1 MGNNNGDNDRQS
13 HAVAEGD
20 DSSNNEQD
28 GDKYAEV
35 RLVGNG
41 SSGRGPCC
49 CC

>member
-1 MGNNNGDNDRQS
+1 
-13 HAVAEGD
+13 VAEGD
-20 DSSNNEQD
+20 DSSNEQD

-49 CC
+49 